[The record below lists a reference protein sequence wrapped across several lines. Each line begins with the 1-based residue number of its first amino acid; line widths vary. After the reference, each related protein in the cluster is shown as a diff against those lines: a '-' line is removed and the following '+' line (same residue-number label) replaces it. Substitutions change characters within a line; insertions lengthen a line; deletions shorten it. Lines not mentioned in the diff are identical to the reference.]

1 MVCIVGPAED
11 TTGGE
16 APGEW
21 DGLVARDPSCH
32 WRTGIVSVLIVG
44 DVNAEKSNVV
54 EPNKGESTGGWRC
67 VYGGNAGKVKW

>member
-1 MVCIVGPAED
+1 MVCIVGPAEEAA
-11 TTGGE
+11 GGE

-32 WRTGIVSVLIVG
+32 WSTGICSDLIVG

-54 EPNKGESTGGWRC
+54 WANKGDSTGG
-67 VYGGNAGKVKW
+67 